1 MATFSDAENAKF
13 DFLKVWSQNGTWVDI
28 DLLAGSAAVQNNGVP
43 VEGDPDD
50 ATWNPNQPSK
60 IQWKFHVY
68 IDFIGAIL
76 EGIDEFEI
84 AITSKKR
91 VKVDYFSGEKSPVS
105 VSQDI
110 RSYIKRFKQSVEDTD
125 TAEEYVSKTFGITE
139 FIDDQIVSDISSG
152 IINKKNKNSKY
163 PEMEVTYARKI
174 KGRRARKYRK
184 NYGSYPRRLLY
195 TSEGM
200 QELSR
205 RLFNE
210 TGTDPA
216 TLGFIEYPVIADEDL
231 EDGTVSK
238 PHWHH
243 TGRRLETALSRY
255 PVDESGKST
264 ISTTDIG
271 ANESSKNIPDSLYQ
285 LYNKFVKIDRSRKF
299 EYYDVRKKKVKVKY
313 IPTTITIDQ
322 TFEDSADMLS
332 LLKKR
337 SMYLEIQ
344 WKSKGLV
351 VQTEKSTFNP
361 AQVVSKLAA
370 SANKYRAQNPT
381 AVFFRP
387 STTKND
393 RVIVRCYSY
402 KGARPEVEE
411 GLIPWTKK
419 TITIFCSYPMIG
431 NRDLIETKLV
441 SKELLRGNRRWANRP
456 SSIPFFGTKA
466 YPRSFRISTTD
477 AAGKGR
483 PLSNINW
490 ITGTRRLTISPD
502 NNEIDNPSAIMMFAG
517 PETARVLIGGIPST
531 VTHVK
536 FRVKKIGTID
546 ADTENS
552 FDAEGKK
559 SQYVRRMR
567 KPKTRRYGYR
577 IIGRKAPLEDGAT
590 YQVDCKFYVGGTLQE
605 DLTAQGVY
613 THYAGLNSVFTSDA
627 AKRLS
632 FNLIAAGATYSA
644 LASTHQMTLSQTIAE
659 TAESD
664 FLSQVNADGE
674 AGLYSEELEEGKTE
688 TGITVQYSIER
699 INWNTGRV
707 EIISNDLTGEVVR
720 EYMDANEGKGLPLS
734 FSVKDSQALDKFSY
748 VVKAKVAESAALSYT
763 TIVKETD
770 VNTGNQY
777 LYRYRKWRNDEISVA
792 SGNYDKG
799 VLPSVQAIVKDSM
812 SDAVNKSVS
821 GIASATTFTPG
832 KTSPRLRY
840 VNAVHDDQNSTNWL
854 TWRVTG
860 DESMIDHFVITAK
873 YNGFRAPIGVAAP
886 IKNGRQYLF
895 SENKLFGLY
904 GEVEYKVYIILKDHR
919 CISSRK
925 RGIVRKLTNIPT
937 FAMVR
942 KSRRRRGGR

>member
-1 MATFSDAENAKF
+1 MALFSDAENAKF

-43 VEGDPDD
+43 VEGDSDD

-60 IQWKFHVY
+60 IQWKFKVY

-84 AITSKKR
+84 AITSKKKVR
-91 VKVDYFSGEKSPVS
+91 VDYFSGEQSPVS

-110 RSYIKRFKQSVEDTD
+110 RSYIKRFKQSVEDTN

-139 FIDDQIVSDISSG
+139 FIDDQIVSDISNG

-174 KGRRARKYRK
+174 KGRKARKYRK
-184 NYGSYPRRLLY
+184 NYGSYPRKLLY
-195 TSEGM
+195 TTEGM
-200 QELSR
+200 QDLSR
-205 RLFNE
+205 RLFND

-216 TLGFIEYPVIADEDL
+216 TVGFIEYPIIADEDL
-231 EDGTVSK
+231 ESGAITK
-238 PHWHH
+238 PHWHQ

-264 ISTTDIG
+264 VSTTDIG
-271 ANESSKNIPDSLYQ
+271 ANESSESIPDSLYQ

-313 IPTTITIDQ
+313 IPVVITIDQ
-322 TFEDSADMLS
+322 IFEDSQKMLN

-337 SMYLEIQ
+337 SVSLEIQ

-351 VQTEKSTFNP
+351 VQTEKSKFNP
-361 AQVVSKLAA
+361 ADVVSKLAA
-370 SANKYRAQNPT
+370 AANKYRAQNPSHV
-381 AVFFRP
+381 AIRP
-387 STTKND
+387 STTRRD
-393 RVIVRCYSY
+393 RVDVRCYSY

-411 GLIPWTKK
+411 GLVPWTKK
-419 TITIFCSYPMIG
+419 TITIFCSWPMIG
-431 NRDLIETKLV
+431 NRDLLNTMLV
-441 SKELLRGNRRWANRP
+441 SKELLRGGRVWRRRP
-456 SSIPFFGTKA
+456 SSLPFFGTKA

-490 ITGTRRLTISPD
+490 ITSPKRLTISPD
-502 NNEIDNPSAIMMFAG
+502 NNETDNPSALMIFAG
-517 PETARVLIGGIPST
+517 PETARVLVGGIPST

-536 FRVKKIGTID
+536 FIVKKIGTID
-546 ADTENS
+546 SDNENS
-552 FDAEGKK
+552 FSADGKK
-559 SQYVRRMR
+559 SQYTRIIR
-567 KPKTRRYGYR
+567 KPKTRRYSYR
-577 IIGRKAPLEDGAT
+577 MIGRRVPLEDGAT

-605 DLTAQGVY
+605 DLAAQGVY
-613 THYAGLNSVFTSDA
+613 THYAGINSVFTSDA

-632 FNLIAAGATYSA
+632 FNLAPEASTYSS
-644 LASTHQMTLSQTIAE
+644 LTSTHQMTLSQTIAA
-659 TAESD
+659 TTESD

-674 AGLYSEELEEGKTE
+674 ATLYSTELEEGKTE
-688 TGITVQYSIER
+688 TAITVQYNIER

-707 EIISNDLTGEVVR
+707 EIISSDLTGETVS
-720 EYMDANEGKGLPLS
+720 EYMEANEGKGLPLS
-734 FSVKDSQALDKFSY
+734 FSVTDGQALDRFSY
-748 VVKAKVAESAALSYT
+748 VVKANVTESAAMSYT
-763 TIVKETD
+763 TIVKEID

-777 LYRYRKWRNDEISVA
+777 LYRYRKWRNDEISAA

-799 VLPSVQAIVKDSM
+799 VLPPVQKIAEDSM

-821 GIASATTFTPG
+821 GLASATTFTPG
-832 KTSPRLRY
+832 NISPRLRY
-840 VNAVHDDQNSTNWL
+840 VNVVSDDQNSTNWI
-854 TWRVTG
+854 TWRIRG

-886 IKNGRQYLF
+886 IKNGNQYLF
-895 SENKLFGLY
+895 SENKLSGIY

-925 RGIVRKLTNIPT
+925 RAIAKKVTNIPT

-942 KSRRRRGGR
+942 KRRRRRGGR